1 MFLFIYLVYCYLS
14 FIYICFY
21 LFIYLFSVLLS
32 FFYIYIYI
40 CNDAIDCSKKQP
52 AKTFELNVGGKSRFP
67 GPYKVSITKEK
78 KFH

>member
-1 MFLFIYLVYCYLS
+1 MFFL
-14 FIYICFY
+14 
-21 LFIYLFSVLLS
+21 IYLFSLLLS

-67 GPYKVSITKEK
+67 RPYKVSITKEK

>member
-1 MFLFIYLVYCYLS
+1 MFLFI
-14 FIYICFY
+14 Y
-21 LFIYLFSVLLS
+21 LFIYLFSLLLS
-32 FFYIYIYI
+32 FFYIYIYIYI

-67 GPYKVSITKEK
+67 GPYKVSITKEN